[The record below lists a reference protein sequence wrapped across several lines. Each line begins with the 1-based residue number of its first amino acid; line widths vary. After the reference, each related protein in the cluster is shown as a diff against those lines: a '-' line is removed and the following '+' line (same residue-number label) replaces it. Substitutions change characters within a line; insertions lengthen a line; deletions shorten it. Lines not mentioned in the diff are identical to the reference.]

1 MPKITEKDL
10 GLTKLLQ
17 KFEGCNFLGH
27 SVVTAELAINGWSVT
42 SGTTNTGLCGL
53 RGINVQGS

>member
-27 SVVTAELAINGWSVT
+27 SVVTAELAING
-42 SGTTNTGLCGL
+42 
-53 RGINVQGS
+53 

>member
-1 MPKITEKDL
+1 MSHKVYSGIYVPEITEKDL

-27 SVVTAELAINGWSVT
+27 SVVTAELAING
-42 SGTTNTGLCGL
+42 
-53 RGINVQGS
+53 